1 MNRVLVAGIAGLAML
16 LTASVS
22 STEAYAG
29 FGSCSGRSSCGGL
42 FSGLGSNRC
51 CGPEVR
57 RDTCR
62 PTRERCSGGLL
73 AKLASRRASKCCG
86 EPAPCCEPAPVACCE
101 PAPVA
106 CCEPAPSCCAPAPVA
121 CCPAPAPSCC
131 EAAPTCCEA
140 DPCGQPRRRL
150 LGRRSNCCEAAPSC
164 GGCAAPVSGCSSC
177 GGSVI
182 SGGYVPGCP
191 SCSTTLDSGVI
202 IESAAPA
209 AAPPAPAAPAAPAA
223 PTADP
228 AA

>member
-86 EPAPCCEPAPVACCE
+86 EPAP
-101 PAPVA
+101 
-106 CCEPAPSCCAPAPVA
+106 
-121 CCPAPAPSCC
+121 SCC

-150 LGRRSNCCEAAPSC
+150 LGRRNNCCEAAPSC

-209 AAPPAPAAPAAPAA
+209 AAPPAPAAPAAP
-223 PTADP
+223 TADP